1 MGRVEVF
8 DRRSNQW
15 GTICTNDVI
24 SYQYHLARIICKSLG
39 YHDYRNNRLTISN
52 SSNIELSPNSQIV
65 NGPIQCLYTSSF
77 VYQDLY
83 QCLDFESHLGTS
95 SRCTSDEEWVLY
107 CRRKLLMLS

>member
-15 GTICTNDVI
+15 GTICTNDVV

-39 YHDYRNNRLTISN
+39 YSDYHNYRISSN
-52 SSNIELSPNSQIV
+52 SSNIGLSSNSQII
-65 NGPIQCLYTSSF
+65 NGPIRCVYTSSF

-95 SRCTSDEEWVLY
+95 SRCTSDEEWVLF
-107 CRRKLLMLS
+107 CRRKLLI

>member
-15 GTICTNDVI
+15 GTICTNDV
-24 SYQYHLARIICKSLG
+24 SYQYSLATMICKSMG
-39 YHDYRNNRLTISN
+39 YFNYHYYRISSN
-52 SSNIELSPNSQIV
+52 SSNIGLSSNNPII
-65 NGPIQCLYTSSF
+65 NGPIQCVYTSSF

-107 CRRKLLMLS
+107 CRRKLLI